1 MKKRSVW
8 LVVVRFGRGVRSIVR
23 TIPTEVRDAS
33 NAIPWASLR
42 NPGQGFDWDTAEVL
56 KARR

>member
-8 LVVVRFGRGVRSIVR
+8 MVMVRFGRGLRSVVRK
-23 TIPTEVRDAS
+23 IPTEVRDAS
-33 NAIPWASLR
+33 TAIPWASLR
-42 NPGQGFDWDTAEVL
+42 NPGQGFDWDSAEVV